1 MGRLALHPFCFL
13 LVWHG
18 FWDVGKKRVEGRSG
32 ASRRKPES
40 AEAEGSKAQG
50 TADATGEPK
59 KKKRPVRCIQTHT
72 DLEFRREFRDV
83 CTGLLDKAKE
93 GSTAHTRLLLEI
105 GKSGERKTG
114 RRRGKSLSE
123 MLLDE
128 LKRRQDEREA
138 ATDEAKSEERKTN
151 AKADNNE
158 DAASGECVEEK

>member
-1 MGRLALHPFCFL
+1 MGCQGASPLLFFAGLAW
-13 LVWHG
+13 V
-18 FWDVGKKRVEGRSG
+18 WDVGKKRVEGRSG

-50 TADATGEPK
+50 TAEATGEPK

-138 ATDEAKSEERKTN
+138 ATDKAKSEERKIN
-151 AKADNNE
+151 AKADNDE